1 MHGVSLSDFQLD
13 VTFRAAQDFAFFHFV
28 FVEIKFCIAFGAFRH
43 GRTLL
48 PGAILHSEGYYITP
62 LSSFAKTGGT

>member
-1 MHGVSLSDFQLD
+1 MHGVSLSDFQFD

-28 FVEIKFCIAFGAFRH
+28 FVEIKFCVAFRAFRH

-62 LSSFAKTGGT
+62 LSSFAKTGAT